1 MNKAELKQILKP
13 LIKECIKEVIFETGV
28 LSKVVTEVAQG
39 LGGNANAQPI
49 REENMTSEKKFMKEA
64 SQSQR
69 QESSEKIEEYKRR
82 FAEQVSRDNFG
93 GIDVFEGTTPL
104 SSAGSPGNSQAMG
117 PLANRDAND
126 SGVDISGLVG
136 RNSRTWKALIND

>member
-93 GIDVFEGTTPL
+93 GIEMY
-104 SSAGSPGNSQAMG
+104 GSKKQYDPTRDLRQRCDSDEVGNIMQGIKNGKPKMGSREWEAEKGSQ
-117 PLANRDAND
+117 
-126 SGVDISGLVG
+126 
-136 RNSRTWKALIND
+136 